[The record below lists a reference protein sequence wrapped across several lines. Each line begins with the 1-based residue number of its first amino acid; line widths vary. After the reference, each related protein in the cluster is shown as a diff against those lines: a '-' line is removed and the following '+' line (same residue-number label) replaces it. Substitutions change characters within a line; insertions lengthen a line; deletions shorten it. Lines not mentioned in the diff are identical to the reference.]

1 MSNRKTCDVLV
12 CGAGGFIGGWLVAGL
27 RSAGGLLI
35 RAVDV
40 KPLEQWYQRFE
51 DVENLTLD
59 LQDRSACERA
69 VAEGVREVYNLAAD
83 MGGIGFIEHNKAL
96 CMLSVLI
103 NTHLL
108 MTSRKAGVQKY
119 LFASSA
125 CVYPADKQTDP
136 NVTALKEEDAY
147 PATPEDGYGWEKLF
161 SERMCRHFR
170 EDFGLHTCVARYHNV
185 YGPHGTFDG
194 GREKAPAAICRK
206 VISAKLSGK
215 NEIEIWGDGHQ
226 TRSFIYIEDCIKG
239 TRLMVD
245 RDIQGPLNIGSNE
258 LVSINQLVDIVEE
271 IAGVRLKRTYNLRAP
286 KGVNGRN
293 SDNTRIQKI
302 MGWQPSISLRDG
314 MEKTYR
320 WIYDKMLAER

>member
-1 MSNRKTCDVLV
+1 MSNRKACDVLV
-12 CGAGGFIGGWLVAGL
+12 CGAGGFIGGWLVAEL
-27 RSAGGLLI
+27 RSAGGLSI
-35 RAVDV
+35 RAVDI

-59 LQDRSACERA
+59 LQDRAACERA
-69 VAEGVREVYNLAAD
+69 VASGVREVYNLASN
-83 MGGIGFIEHNKAL
+83 MGGIGFIEHHKAL

-108 MTSRKAGVQKY
+108 MASREAEAQKY
-119 LFASSA
+119 LFGSSA
-125 CVYPADKQTDP
+125 CVYAADKQTEP

-161 SERMCRHFR
+161 SERMCRHFT
-170 EDFGLHTCVARYHNV
+170 EDFGLHTCIARYHNV

-206 VISAKLSGK
+206 IISAKLSGK
-215 NEIEIWGDGHQ
+215 HEIEIWGDGNQ
-226 TRSFIYIEDCIKG
+226 TRSFMYIDDCIKG
-239 TRLMVD
+239 TRLMID
-245 RDIQGPLNIGSNE
+245 RDIRGPLNIGSNE

-271 IAGVRLKRTYNLRAP
+271 IAGVRLKRIYNLRAP
-286 KGVNGRN
+286 KGVKGRN
-293 SDNTRIQKI
+293 SDNTRIQEI
-302 MGWQPSISLRDG
+302 MGWQPSISLREG

-320 WIYDKMLAER
+320 WIYDKMSAER

>member
-27 RSAGGLLI
+27 RSAGGLSI
-35 RAVDV
+35 RAVDI

-59 LQDRSACERA
+59 LQDRDASEGA
-69 VAEGVREVYNLAAD
+69 VAGGPREVYNLAAD

-108 MTSRKAGVQKY
+108 MASRKAGVQKY

-125 CVYPADKQTDP
+125 CVYAADKQTDP

-170 EDFGLHTCVARYHNV
+170 EDFGLETCIARYHNV

-215 NEIEIWGDGHQ
+215 HEIEIWGDGHQ
-226 TRSFIYIEDCIKG
+226 TRSFMYIGDCIKG
-239 TRLMVD
+239 TRLMID
-245 RDIQGPLNIGSNE
+245 RDIPGPLNIGSNE

-271 IAGVRLKRTYNLRAP
+271 IAGVRLKRRYNLRAP

-293 SDNTRIQKI
+293 SDNTRIQEI
-302 MGWQPSISLRDG
+302 MGWQPSISLREG

-320 WIYDKMLAER
+320 WIYDKMSAER

>member
-1 MSNRKTCDVLV
+1 VLV

-27 RSAGGLLI
+27 RSAGGLSI
-35 RAVDV
+35 RAVDI

-59 LQDRSACERA
+59 LQDHAACERA
-69 VAEGVREVYNLAAD
+69 VVEGVHEVYNLAAD

-108 MTSRKAGVQKY
+108 MASRKAGVQKY

-125 CVYPADKQTDP
+125 CVYAADRQTDP
-136 NVTALKEEDAY
+136 NVTTLKEEDAY
-147 PATPEDGYGWEKLF
+147 PASPEDGYGWEKLF

-170 EDFGLHTCVARYHNV
+170 EDFGLHTCIARYHNV
-185 YGPHGTFDG
+185 YGPYGTFDG

-226 TRSFIYIEDCIKG
+226 TRSFMYIDDCIKG
-239 TRLMVD
+239 TRLMVH
-245 RDIQGPLNIGSNE
+245 RDVPGPLNIGSNE

>member
-1 MSNRKTCDVLV
+1 MSNRKACDVLV
-12 CGAGGFIGGWLVAGL
+12 CGAGGFIGGWLVAEL
-27 RSAGGLLI
+27 RSAGGLSI
-35 RAVDV
+35 RAVDI

-59 LQDRSACERA
+59 LQDRAACERA
-69 VAEGVREVYNLAAD
+69 VASGVREVYNLASN
-83 MGGIGFIEHNKAL
+83 MGGIGFIEHHKAL

-108 MTSRKAGVQKY
+108 MASREAEAQKY
-119 LFASSA
+119 LFGSSA
-125 CVYPADKQTDP
+125 CVYAADKQTEP

-161 SERMCRHFR
+161 SERMCQHFT
-170 EDFGLHTCVARYHNV
+170 EDFGLHTCIARYHNV

-206 VISAKLSGK
+206 IISAKLSGK
-215 NEIEIWGDGHQ
+215 HEIEIWGDGNQ
-226 TRSFIYIEDCIKG
+226 TRSFMYIGDCIKG
-239 TRLMVD
+239 TRLMID
-245 RDIQGPLNIGSNE
+245 RDIRGPLNIGSNE

-271 IAGVRLKRTYNLRAP
+271 IAGVRLKRIYNLRAP
-286 KGVNGRN
+286 KGVKGRN
-293 SDNTRIQKI
+293 SDNTRIQEI
-302 MGWQPSISLRDG
+302 MGWQPSISLREG

-320 WIYDKMLAER
+320 WIYDKMSAER